1 MARPESSDS
10 AGSPA
15 ASAEASALIFAFSS
29 KVVPVSSGSTKFNS
43 AADFAVKP
51 KGPIRS
57 WISRILPALWL
68 ATTMVLVSS
77 LRMIVLFD
85 APDTGFS
92 AFKAVAR
99 WIAEIDRSAA
109 LRPGDF
115 GFDGDTLGH
124 QPGGNRIEIFAR
136 DAETGVSRTAS
147 AMRRH
152 LQRGR

>member
-1 MARPESSDS
+1 ITRPESSDN
-10 AGSPA
+10 AGSPE
-15 ASAEASALIFAFSS
+15 ASAEASALIVAFSS

-77 LRMIVLFD
+77 LRMMVLFE

-92 AFKAVAR
+92 AFEAVAR
-99 WIAEIDRSAA
+99 RIAEIDRAAA

-115 GFDGDTLGH
+115 GFDDDAVGLH
-124 QPGGNRIEIFAR
+124 PAR
-136 DAETGVSRTAS
+136 N
-147 AMRRH
+147 
-152 LQRGR
+152 